1 MSATTRSATRRI
13 GSQAISYT
21 TGVPAMCS
29 TLMLL
34 TGKWTARAS
43 TPWKKFDPDPYLDA
57 LDKYGLPRSEPGPLW
72 WTDAAG
78 SIRARPFAGLA
89 NLSEGALASCP
100 PLLSAGQ
107 KPSCRAKSC
116 WGPAA
121 DQAAG
126 SCWRRKLS
134 QLRPLPASRPCLAGT
149 GPAALREPSGQE
161 EAARGRHV
169 FCAAYRVD
177 QFNELLDYADHIV
190 FQLSAQLAKF
200 KPCGQGGGQERRS
213 AHQPGRPTQEGH
225 AIYDPCAPGSRLGT
239 TRAQWD
245 AALAK
250 QPGLAALLDG
260 LHFHTLC
267 EQDADAL
274 AVTLDAVEE
283 KFGDLLPGLKWLN
296 FGGGHHITRPGYDL
310 AALEACIARMQ
321 EKYGVQIYL
330 EPGEAWAL
338 NAGYLVTTVLDTLQN
353 GDTSLAVLDMSAA
366 CHTPDVIEMPY
377 RPPLLDA
384 GEPGE
389 KPCTIRLGGPTCLA
403 GDVVGDYSF
412 DAPLAEGDRLI
423 FGDMAIYT
431 TCKNNTFNGMPL
443 PPIWALAEDGTCREL
458 VRFGYNDFK
467 MRLGHRA

>member
-1 MSATTRSATRRI
+1 M
-13 GSQAISYT
+13 
-21 TGVPAMCS
+21 
-29 TLMLL
+29 LMRMYMRWAESNGYKL
-34 TGKWTARAS
+34 S
-43 TPWKKFDPDPYLDA
+43 V
-57 LDKYGLPRSEPGPLW
+57 
-72 WTDAAG
+72 
-78 SIRARPFAGLA
+78 A
-89 NLSEGALASCP
+89 NL
-100 PLLSAGQ
+100 
-107 KPSCRAKSC
+107 
-116 WGPAA
+116 
-121 DQAAG
+121 
-126 SCWRRKLS
+126 
-134 QLRPLPASRPCLAGT
+134 
-149 GPAALREPSGQE
+149 
-161 EAARGRHV
+161 
-169 FCAAYRVD
+169 
-177 QFNELLDYADHIV
+177 
-190 FQLSAQLAKF
+190 
-200 KPCGQGGGQERRS
+200 
-213 AHQPGRPTQEGH
+213 QEGDE
-225 AIYDPCAPGSRLGT
+225 AGIKTVTMNIEG
-239 TRAQWD
+239 
-245 AALAK
+245 
-250 QPGLAALLDG
+250 ALLDG

-274 AVTLDAVEE
+274 TVTLDAVEE

-310 AALEACIARMQ
+310 ATLEACIARMQ
-321 EKYGVQIYL
+321 EKYGVQVYL

-353 GDTSLAVLDMSAA
+353 GDTSLAILDMSAA

-412 DAPLAEGDRLI
+412 DAPPAEGDRLI

-443 PPIWALAEDGTCREL
+443 PPIWVLAEDGTCREL